1 MRRLLWSTLAFAVLL
16 PAGCGEPGGGA
27 AGGPAAELAG
37 GWELVEGTG
46 PDGAIPL
53 LDGHPITFTVEGDG
67 EQVGGT
73 AACNSY
79 GATIERDGDRL
90 AVTELPAT
98 QMACSPR
105 AVMDAE
111 QAYLTALA
119 RVDAATIEG
128 DRLTL
133 TGDGV
138 ALTFARLPE
147 TVDEPLVGTTWVL
160 DTLLDGETAAT
171 VAVFDAERP
180 MTLELADDGTYEA
193 YTGCNT
199 LDGQFVDAGDRLDLR
214 TASVTDVACPAPLA
228 DVQEHVLA
236 VLGSEVAVERA
247 GDRLT
252 LTAADGLGLSYRAAA
267 ASGAT
272 PG

>member
-1 MRRLLWSTLAFAVLL
+1 MRRLAWTTLTLTALL
-16 PAGCGEPGGGA
+16 LAGCGDPGGGS
-27 AGGPAAELAG
+27 GGPADDLAG
-37 GWELVEGTG
+37 AWELGEGTG

-53 LDGHPITFTVEGDG
+53 AEGHPITFTVEDDG

-79 GATIERDGDRL
+79 GATLARDGERL
-90 AVTELPAT
+90 AVTGLFAT
-98 QMACSPR
+98 EMGCSPA

-119 RVDAATIEG
+119 RVDAATTEG
-128 DRLTL
+128 DTLTL

-147 TVDEPLVGTTWVL
+147 TVDEPLVGTSWVL

-171 VAVFDAERP
+171 VPEAERP
-180 MTLELADDGTYEA
+180 MTLELAEDGTYRA
-193 YTGCNT
+193 DTGCNT

-214 TASVTDVACPAPLA
+214 TVSVTDVACPAPFT
-228 DVQEHVLA
+228 DVQEHVVA
-236 VLGSEVAVERA
+236 VLDHEVAVDRA
-247 GDRLT
+247 GERLT
-252 LTAADGLGLSYRAAA
+252 LTADDGLGLGYRAAA
-267 ASGAT
+267 ASGSAQ
-272 PG
+272 G